1 MPAIAE
7 EQAILEKAKVLA
19 TALGNAAPFRNCQ
32 RALKEYQ
39 DDPSAASLV
48 AEFSRLQQ
56 EVSTHEQLWGEPDA
70 HRYGQLE
77 TLRARL
83 DAHPVVRRV
92 REAESAL
99 LDLFLGSVLRLGMLT
114 GVDYV
119 EACTGRGLSG
129 CGPGRL
135 PMEIMDA
142 LNSVPQ
148 VSSALDDL
156 GKSICQLAAYRR
168 FEQTRDTFQNDPSV
182 KQLREEMQAGQQR
195 YLQARNDGSLNAEVI
210 DQVRATQRRL
220 QVNPAILQFGQARR
234 DLYELLQTVNRT
246 VSETLGMDVAQMLA
260 PSGGCCG

>member
-7 EQAILEKAKVLA
+7 EQAIFEKARMLA
-19 TALGNAAPFRNCQ
+19 TALGNAMAFRDCQ
-32 RALKEYQ
+32 RALQEYQ
-39 DDPSAASLV
+39 NDPSAASLV
-48 AEFSRLQQ
+48 AEFSRLLQ
-56 EVSTHEQLWGEPDA
+56 EVSTHEQLWGEPDT
-70 HRYGQLE
+70 HRYTQLR
-77 TLRARL
+77 TLQARL

-99 LDLFLGSVLRLGMLT
+99 LDLFLGSVLRLGVLT

-135 PMEIMDA
+135 PMELMDA
-142 LNSVPQ
+142 INSVPQ

-156 GKSICQLAAYRR
+156 GKSICQLSAYRD
-168 FEQTRDTFQNDPSV
+168 FEQLRDTFQNDPGI
-182 KQLREEMQAGQQR
+182 KRLREGMQVAQDR

-220 QVNPAILQFGQARR
+220 QEHSAIAQFGQARR
-234 DLYELLQTVNRT
+234 DLYQLLQAVNRT
-246 VSETLGMDVAQMLA
+246 VSEILGMDVAQTLA
-260 PSGGCCG
+260 PSSGCCG